1 MKHCIKGSN
10 KAQKA
15 DAIKLS
21 HLKTFTAD
29 PLLIPF
35 YVEVEK
41 CFKEKFELAVQEHMP
56 FDEPN
61 VKKLKEEIG
70 RMNIA
75 VQNLNSDYAQ
85 KLRKSFEKYERFA
98 GSRTESHCPS
108 RVVTVIPLINF

>member
-29 PLLIPF
+29 LLLIPF

-41 CFKEKFELAVQEHMP
+41 CFKEKFELAI
-56 FDEPN
+56 EPN
-61 VKKLKEEIG
+61 VKKLKEDIG

-85 KLRKSFEKYERFA
+85 KLRKSLEKYERFA

-108 RVVTVIPLINF
+108 RVVTVIPLVNF